1 MSHKITFRERG
12 QGPLLILLHGYG
24 GSVHHWDSIAESL
37 SQTYRVVVPNLSHIY
52 MSSDKLFFTVQIE
65 VLARF
70 IQENFPNQRVNVAGL
85 SYGGALCWGLAT
97 HHPQLVK
104 RTVLINPMVTDPIRH
119 FLPKELKFFFSIPLN
134 LKSVYVMLSTP
145 MGRSFL
151 KRSAQIFRDE
161 RSEGAVSV
169 ETLKGRKLQFVAHMI
184 HHFAWILRSEDWAY
198 WHTRLYTYRGDCR
211 LIYDEQDLLF
221 NQDAYRQFA
230 RHIGC
235 EDIVTLTGAGHLAIK
250 TQPEEVARL
259 IQEFI
264 STAVAA

>member
-1 MSHKITFRERG
+1 
-12 QGPLLILLHGYG
+12 
-24 GSVHHWDSIAESL
+24 
-37 SQTYRVVVPNLSHIY
+37 
-52 MSSDKLFFTVQIE
+52 MSSDKLFFSVQIE

-70 IQENFPNQRVNVAGL
+70 IQGNFPNQRVHVAGL

-97 HHPQLVK
+97 HHPHLVK
-104 RTVLINPMVTDPIRH
+104 KTVLINPMVTDPIRH

-184 HHFAWILRSEDWAY
+184 HHFSWILRSEDWAY

-211 LIYDEQDLLF
+211 LIYDQQDLLF
-221 NQDAYRQFA
+221 NQEAYRQFA

-235 EDIVTLTGAGHLAIK
+235 EDIVALTGAGHLAIK

-264 STAVAA
+264 NTAVAA